1 MANII
6 PNENIARSIC
16 ELFNTRTN
24 YCGCSHLLALKT
36 QAKTSAGKKEI
47 NDLVQGDY
55 ELGSCTITLLS
66 NPSHYI
72 IDIKCLAEYAPLKNR
87 TAFRESRRALLNK
100 LMLCHSTYKE
110 FIENS
115 KGKSDGW
122 IREEWFEQKKTPKH
136 LSQIES
142 IVLSIHLCLALRHN
156 IELEVGESICGRS
169 NDTRVN

>member
-1 MANII
+1 
-6 PNENIARSIC
+6 
-16 ELFNTRTN
+16 
-24 YCGCSHLLALKT
+24 
-36 QAKTSAGKKEI
+36 
-47 NDLVQGDY
+47 
-55 ELGSCTITLLS
+55 
-66 NPSHYI
+66 
-72 IDIKCLAEYAPLKNR
+72 
-87 TAFRESRRALLNK
+87 
-100 LMLCHSTYKE
+100 MLCHSTYKE